1 MTTLEERVAAQES
14 RGDQLDNR
22 LGELREDV
30 RAGFARIDRGMESGF
45 ARTDKAIDELR
56 KLLISLLI
64 AMITGAVTVVIL
76 LAIAVI
82 NLLAT

>member
-1 MTTLEERVAAQES
+1 
-14 RGDQLDNR
+14 
-22 LGELREDV
+22 
-30 RAGFARIDRGMESGF
+30 METGF

-82 NLLAT
+82 NLLTT